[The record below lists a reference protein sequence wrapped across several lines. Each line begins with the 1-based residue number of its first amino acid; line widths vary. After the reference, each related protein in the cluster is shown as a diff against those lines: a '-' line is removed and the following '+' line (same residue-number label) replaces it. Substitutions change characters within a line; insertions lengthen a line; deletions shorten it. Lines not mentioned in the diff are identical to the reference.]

1 LPVREALFNKHP
13 LRVSYSKEFWDEL
26 AAGHFFTT
34 HLGVSIDEPLSLP
47 QPFGATKAWAASARL
62 MPRLKPCRLVNRA
75 AGIDE
80 LIKKDTD

>member
-34 HLGVSIDEPLSLP
+34 HLGVSIDEP
-47 QPFGATKAWAASARL
+47 FGATKAWAASARL

>member
-1 LPVREALFNKHP
+1 
-13 LRVSYSKEFWDEL
+13 
-26 AAGHFFTT
+26 
-34 HLGVSIDEPLSLP
+34 LGVSIDEPLSLP
-47 QPFGATKAWAASARL
+47 QPFGATKAWAESARL